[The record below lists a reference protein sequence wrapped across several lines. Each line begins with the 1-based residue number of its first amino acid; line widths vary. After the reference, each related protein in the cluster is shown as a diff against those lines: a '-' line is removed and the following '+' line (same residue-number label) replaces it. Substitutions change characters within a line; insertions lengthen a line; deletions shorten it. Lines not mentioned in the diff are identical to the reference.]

1 MPLSRLNVSNLR
13 NLGSVQLNPAPSL
26 NFIYGANGSGKT
38 SLLEAIYLSATGR
51 SFRSSKLKPV
61 VNFQSSS
68 FVIYSEV
75 RLGDTSFKIG
85 LERGDKGVSTT
96 RVNGRNLTSAAQ
108 LASLLPVQLVDAHS
122 FDLIEGPPK
131 TRRGFLDW
139 LVFHVKPSFLP
150 LWKAYRTAL
159 KQRNSLLRR
168 DRIDPFELQ
177 PWDTELCASA
187 AAIDAL
193 RSDCFDKLNSIFNEV
208 VADFLPLEGIEITY
222 YRGWESRSEL
232 STVLD
237 DGKERDQ
244 KLGYTWYGAHKA
256 EIKIKINGMA
266 ADQALSRG
274 QQKLLI
280 CALKISIGRALTELK
295 GLQCLYLVD
304 DLPAELDKSNQKRLA
319 KWLIDINAQVFVTAV
334 EQQSLITAW
343 AEAAET
349 EVSMFHVEHGDVKQ
363 SFE

>member
-1 MPLSRLNVSNLR
+1 MPLYRLKVSNLR

-61 VNFQSSS
+61 VSFQSSS

-75 RLGDTSFKIG
+75 SINDSDFKIG
-85 LERGDKGVSTT
+85 LERGEKGVSTT

-108 LASLLPVQLVDAHS
+108 LASLLPVQLLDAHS

-131 TRRGFLDW
+131 SRRGFLDW
-139 LVFHVKPSFLP
+139 LVFHVKPTFLP

-168 DRIDPFELQ
+168 DRIDPFELD
-177 PWDTELCASA
+177 PWELELCNSA
-187 AAIDAL
+187 AAIDSL
-193 RSDCFDKLNSIFNEV
+193 RADCFGKLKLIFNDV
-208 VADFLPLEGIEITY
+208 IHDFLPLEGIEITY
-222 YRGWESRSEL
+222 YRGWEPKSSL
-232 STVLD
+232 KTVLNA
-237 DGKERDQ
+237 GKDRDQ

-256 EIKIKINGMA
+256 EIKIKINGLA

-280 CALKISIGRALTELK
+280 CALKISIGRAFTELM
-295 GLQCLYLVD
+295 GQQCLYLVD

-319 KWLIDINAQVFVTAV
+319 KWLMDINAQVFVTAV
-334 EQQSLITAW
+334 EQESLLAAW
-343 AEAAET
+343 AGT
-349 EVSMFHVEHGDVKQ
+349 ENTGISMFHVEHGVVKQ